1 MSVYLFCAR
10 RSCARMPPLQPNA
23 AEIASARSVVAFL
36 AHRRLTD
43 ERVAA
48 TISLRVRTSRG
59 GGGRPQHHE
68 GSPWRPMGPTSE
80 QTALPP
86 KPPKNLHVA
95 QTPRRPPP
103 SLARNSHKPK
113 ARRQLGSALS
123 LASKNLISSQS
134 CAGCTVDKPC
144 SPRPF
149 PRPPCPFPM
158 VPLPQPQRR
167 KKNPLCLSPLPPRS
181 ARCTASFR

>member
-43 ERVAA
+43 TSELLQRFRYEFARA
-48 TISLRVRTSRG
+48 EVR
-59 GGGRPQHHE
+59 GRPQRHE

-86 KPPKNLHVA
+86 KPPENLHVA

>member
-59 GGGRPQHHE
+59 AGAAAAPRGL
-68 GSPWRPMGPTSE
+68 SMATDGPDE
-80 QTALPP
+80 
-86 KPPKNLHVA
+86 
-95 QTPRRPPP
+95 
-103 SLARNSHKPK
+103 
-113 ARRQLGSALS
+113 
-123 LASKNLISSQS
+123 
-134 CAGCTVDKPC
+134 
-144 SPRPF
+144 
-149 PRPPCPFPM
+149 
-158 VPLPQPQRR
+158 
-167 KKNPLCLSPLPPRS
+167 
-181 ARCTASFR
+181 